1 MTIYLKEKWN
11 MTAQRGKDLLIKIGD
26 GGDPENFTTVAGLRA
41 TSLDFNA
48 TTIDITNSD
57 SADMWR
63 ELLADG
69 VKSATVAGSGVFK
82 DAASDAALKT
92 AFFNQALNDY
102 QIVIPSFGTVTG
114 PFKLTSLQ
122 YDGPYDGELK
132 ISLSLASAGVLSF
145 AAA

>member
-1 MTIYLKEKWN
+1 

-26 GGDPENFTTVAGLRA
+26 GADPETFTTVAGLRA

-48 TTIDITNSD
+48 QSIDVTNSD

-82 DAASDAALKT
+82 DAASDAALKS
-92 AFFNQALNDY
+92 AFFNQTLNNY
-102 QIVIPSFGTVTG
+102 QIVIPSFGTVAG
-114 PFKLTSLQ
+114 PFKLTALQ

-132 ISLSLASAGVLSF
+132 ISLSLASAGALSF
-145 AAA
+145 TSA